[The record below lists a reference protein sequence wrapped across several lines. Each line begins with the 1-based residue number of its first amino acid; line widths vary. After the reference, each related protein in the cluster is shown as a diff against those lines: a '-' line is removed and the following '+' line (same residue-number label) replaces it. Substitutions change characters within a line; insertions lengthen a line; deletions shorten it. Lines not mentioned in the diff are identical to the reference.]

1 MKSKTLVPIKKG
13 NEMFC
18 TKEGAGSV
26 WQNIQGPQ
34 TLQELPNCPNWA
46 KKGMIERKVWLVYG
60 GQIRLGSFSAFYH
73 PGVDFNSYLTA
84 CIFSGGSVHP
94 FPLVLL

>member
-34 TLQELPNCPNWA
+34 TLQELQNCPNWA
-46 KKGMIERKVWLVYG
+46 KKGMIERNAWIWFVLVGLWGPNKV
-60 GQIRLGSFSAFYH
+60 
-73 PGVDFNSYLTA
+73 GVL
-84 CIFSGGSVHP
+84 
-94 FPLVLL
+94 